1 MPHVLSAPNPRFAS
15 RSALFL
21 VSVAMLWWMT
31 AASAHALSFRADF
44 RNSTYS
50 TSSSSTFLGL
60 LAQHES
66 ETLIESTTTTG
77 LEDISTAVYASGVTR
92 DYSMLLTTSFR
103 VGTSGEYEFQV
114 GTDWG
119 RGGAA
124 ALLDENG
131 NVLSERVIDDNVWW
145 ARNWN
150 HGDVFTTTANLMAGS
165 AYTLAWV
172 GFEDCCGGTST
183 VRFSYEGSAF
193 QNLNDANFAPYVAV
207 PEPAGLA
214 LVAAGLAVIRR
225 RRLTA

>member
-1 MPHVLSAPNPRFAS
+1 MPHVSCAPNLSQAYRC
-15 RSALFL
+15 ALF
-21 VSVAMLWWMT
+21 VTSVAMLWWMT

-50 TSSSSTFLGL
+50 VSNTSTFAGL
-60 LAQHES
+60 VAQHQTES
-66 ETLIESTTTTG
+66 LIQSTTTTG
-77 LEDISTAVYASGVTR
+77 LEDISTAVYGGGVTR
-92 DYSMLLTTSFR
+92 NYSMLMTTSFR
-103 VGTSGEYEFQV
+103 VGTTGAYQFQV

-124 ALLDENG
+124 ALLDEGG

-150 HGDVFTTTANLMAGS
+150 HSDVFTTTANLTAGS

-183 VRFSYEGSAF
+183 VRFSYEGSGF
-193 QNLNDANFAPYVAV
+193 ETLNDANFSPYVAV
-207 PEPAGLA
+207 PEPIGLA
-214 LVAAGLAVIRR
+214 LAAAGVAVIRR
-225 RRLTA
+225 RRTAS